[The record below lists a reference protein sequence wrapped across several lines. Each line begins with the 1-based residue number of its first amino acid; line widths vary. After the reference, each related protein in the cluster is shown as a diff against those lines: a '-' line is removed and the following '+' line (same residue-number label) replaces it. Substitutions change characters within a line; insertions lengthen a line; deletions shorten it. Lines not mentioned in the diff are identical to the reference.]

1 MTDHDIHGCGRAGAA
16 MGVLCAFFGAVIA
29 GMIML
34 ALGFMDASN
43 IPRLTPPIVVGL
55 VALFVGA
62 GFFGMKA
69 GNFLCEKRNN
79 TAMNVLI
86 GIALAYGSIAM
97 AVGAGSLWA
106 ILISGVE
113 AGNVVFILYFIVIFT
128 AALGA
133 IPATLLGVLYGFL
146 MRNELRKV
154 R

>member
-1 MTDHDIHGCGRAGAA
+1 

-113 AGNVVFILYFIVIFT
+113 AGNVAFILYFIVIFT

>member
-1 MTDHDIHGCGRAGAA
+1 

-29 GMIML
+29 AAIML
-34 ALGFMDASN
+34 ALGLMDASN
-43 IPRLTPPIVVGL
+43 IPRLTPTILVGL

-62 GFFGMKA
+62 GFFGKKA
-69 GNFLCEKRNN
+69 GNFLCEKGNS

-86 GIALAYGSIAM
+86 GIALAYGSIAI
-97 AVGAGSLWA
+97 AFAAGSFWA
-106 ILISGVE
+106 IVISGVD
-113 AGNVVFILYFIVIFT
+113 AGNVVAFLFYFIAIFM
-128 AALGA
+128 AVVGA